1 VLKGNYISA
10 FDSIGLLNDK
20 EDDGADEEEEKK
32 NVYNSNNF
40 WDIIR

>member
-1 VLKGNYISA
+1 VLKGNHIFA

-20 EDDGADEEEEKK
+20 EDDGVDEEEEKK
-32 NVYNSNNF
+32 NMYNSNNL